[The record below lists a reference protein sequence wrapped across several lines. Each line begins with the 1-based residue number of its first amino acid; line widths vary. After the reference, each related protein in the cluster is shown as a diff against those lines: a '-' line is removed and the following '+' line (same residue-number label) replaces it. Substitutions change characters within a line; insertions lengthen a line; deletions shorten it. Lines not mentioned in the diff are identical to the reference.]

1 MADPK
6 DKSEDEGTI
15 VEKEELVE
23 FLTSSSKVRRG
34 LAESIY
40 DQGLN
45 TWELLVDGDQEYF
58 TSFKGVG
65 KKTAE
70 ELMILGGQKKEDL
83 SKPPEPARDIRD
95 VLSEVPRVSQGVIDS
110 LIDAGFSDV
119 YRVSAVDPSELREV
133 QGVGPKLSEKI
144 VEACREEA
152 EAHPQSV
159 AGVEEA
165 MPMPADEEAP
175 AEKGEGFLS
184 KLIGKVKAFFS
195 TEKEEPSAPEVEEIP
210 EEGEKEPEEAPPEE
224 EPSEKEAEEEKPS
237 EEEPSEDEKEPEET
251 VEEKAEEDKTEEEI
265 TEEGEA
271 SDEEPSE
278 EEKDE
283 PVEGPS
289 EDEKESSDEEPEE
302 LPKEEPSSLWAKI
315 KGIFSKKE
323 EEAPSEENDE
333 TPEEEPSEEKPS
345 EEEKDDDES
354 EDSSNLLGSV
364 RSDEEADSAEEETSE
379 EKEPSEE
386 KGSEEEP
393 SEEKGSSDEEPPKDE
408 EPAEEKPS
416 RDKEEPSEEKP
427 AEGKPEEKEPKLE
440 IEDIHHIPGVDKKTA
455 DLLLS
460 SGYVN
465 LDELREAV
473 PEDLMMIEGIDEDT
487 AKFIYEVLR
496 K

>member
-23 FLTSSSKVRRG
+23 FLTSSSKIRRG

-45 TWELLVDGDQEYF
+45 TWELLADGDEEYF

-65 KKTAE
+65 KKTSE
-70 ELMILGGQKKEDL
+70 ELIILGDQKKEEL
-83 SKPPEPARDIRD
+83 SSAPEPAREIRE
-95 VLSEVPRVSQGVIDS
+95 VLSEVPRVYQSVIDS
-110 LIDAGFSDV
+110 LIDAGFDDV
-119 YRVSAVDPSELREV
+119 YKVSAVDPSELREV

-152 EAHPQSV
+152 EEHPQSV

-165 MPMPADEEAP
+165 MSLPADEEAP

-184 KLIGKVKAFFS
+184 KLIGKIKGFFS
-195 TEKEEPSAPEVEEIP
+195 TEKDTPSTPEAPVEETT
-210 EEGEKEPEEAPPEE
+210 EDEGEKEPEEV
-224 EPSEKEAEEEKPS
+224 PS
-237 EEEPSEDEKEPEET
+237 EEEPSEDEKESEET
-251 VEEKAEEDKTEEEI
+251 AEEKPS
-265 TEEGEA
+265 EEGEA
-271 SDEEPSE
+271 SDEEPAAEDKVEEEEPSE
-278 EEKDE
+278 EGETSDEEPAAEDDNETVVSSNLQDSDLEDELEPSEEDKDE
-283 PVEGPS
+283 PVEEPS
-289 EDEKESSDEEPEE
+289 EDEKEPSDEEPEE
-302 LPKEEPSSLWAKI
+302 PPKEEPRSLWGKI

-323 EEAPSEENDE
+323 EEAPSEEK
-333 TPEEEPSEEKPS
+333 EPSEEEPAAEDEPEPT
-345 EEEKDDDES
+345 EEEGETPSDDK
-354 EDSSNLLGSV
+354 
-364 RSDEEADSAEEETSE
+364 DEESPENEG

-386 KGSEEEP
+386 GEEP
-393 SEEKGSSDEEPPKDE
+393 SEEAPSEKEPV
-408 EPAEEKPS
+408 
-416 RDKEEPSEEKP
+416 KEEPSEEK
-427 AEGKPEEKEPKLE
+427 ASEEEPRLE
-440 IEDIHHIPGVDKKTA
+440 IKDIHHIPGVDKKTA

-460 SGYVN
+460 SGYMN

-473 PEDLMMIEGIDEDT
+473 PEDLMMIEGIDEDV

>member
-45 TWELLVDGDQEYF
+45 TWELLVDGDEEYF

-65 KKTAE
+65 KKTAQ
-70 ELMILGGQKKEDL
+70 ELIIIGGRKKEEL

-95 VLSEVPRVSQGVIDS
+95 VLSEVPRVNQGVIDN
-110 LIDAGFSDV
+110 LIDAGFNDV

-165 MPMPADEEAP
+165 MPMPVDEEAP

-195 TEKEEPSAPEVEEIP
+195 TEKETPSESAPEVEETP
-210 EEGEKEPEEAPPEE
+210 EESEKEPEEAPPEE
-224 EPSEKEAEEEKPS
+224 ESSEKEAEEEKPS
-237 EEEPSEDEKEPEET
+237 EEKPSEGEKEPEPEET
-251 VEEKAEEDKTEEEI
+251 VEEKTEEEPEPAEQ
-265 TEEGEA
+265 EEA
-271 SDEEPSE
+271 
-278 EEKDE
+278 
-283 PVEGPS
+283 
-289 EDEKESSDEEPEE
+289 SSDEEQAAEDETPTDDKEAESGEQEE
-302 LPKEEPSSLWAKI
+302 SSEEGETPDEEPPKEEPRSIWSKI

-323 EEAPSEENDE
+323 EEAPSEEKDE
-333 TPEEEPSEEKPS
+333 GSGEKPS
-345 EEEKDDDES
+345 KETEKE
-354 EDSSNLLGSV
+354 G
-364 RSDEEADSAEEETSE
+364 DSAEGEPDEDRET
-379 EKEPSEE
+379 SEE

-416 RDKEEPSEEKP
+416 KDKEEPSEEKP
-427 AEGKPEEKEPKLE
+427 AEEDEEPKLE

-473 PEDLMMIEGIDEDT
+473 PEDLRMIEGIDEDT

>member
-34 LAESIY
+34 LAESLY

-70 ELMILGGQKKEDL
+70 ELIIIGGQKKEEL

-165 MPMPADEEAP
+165 MSLPADEEAP

-195 TEKEEPSAPEVEEIP
+195 TEKEAPSESAPEVEETP

-224 EPSEKEAEEEKPS
+224 ESSEKEAEEEKPS
-237 EEEPSEDEKEPEET
+237 EEEPSEGEKEPEET
-251 VEEKAEEDKTEEEI
+251 VEEKAEEEPEPVEAEEESS
-265 TEEGEA
+265 EEKKEEEPSEKEA
-271 SDEEPSE
+271 EEDKDGTPEEEPSE
-278 EEKDE
+278 EGEDTKE
-283 PVEGPS
+283 TS
-289 EDEKESSDEEPEE
+289 EEKEPSDEEPEE
-302 LPKEEPSSLWAKI
+302 PPEEEPRSLWARI

-323 EEAPSEENDE
+323 EEAPSEEPEEEAGEKDE
-333 TPEEEPSEEKPS
+333 TPEEESSEEKPS
-345 EEEKDDDES
+345 EDEKGPEE
-354 EDSSNLLGSV
+354 
-364 RSDEEADSAEEETSE
+364 DSAEGEPDE
-379 EKEPSEE
+379 EKEPPEE

-393 SEEKGSSDEEPPKDE
+393 SEEKGSSDEEP
-408 EPAEEKPS
+408 AEEKPS
-416 RDKEEPSEEKP
+416 RDKEEPSEDKP
-427 AEGKPEEKEPKLE
+427 AEEDEAPKLE
-440 IEDIHHIPGVDKKTA
+440 IEDIHHIPGVDKKTV